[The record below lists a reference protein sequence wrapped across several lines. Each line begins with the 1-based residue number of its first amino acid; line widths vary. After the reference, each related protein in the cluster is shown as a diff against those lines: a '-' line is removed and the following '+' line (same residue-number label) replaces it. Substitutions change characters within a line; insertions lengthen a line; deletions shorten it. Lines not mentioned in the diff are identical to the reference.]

1 MPTKKPSRT
10 ITPELPETLSAGVDN
25 FEFHLLAEG
34 KAAKTIR
41 TYLDAITWFGSQVE
55 ADDWPEVTKRHIQAW
70 IIRLR
75 KDYSD
80 SYANQQYRAIQQFF
94 KWWSETEKADNPM
107 WGMKPPKIR
116 PKLVP
121 ILADE
126 ELDKLIK
133 AARGKGFRP
142 RRDTAII
149 SFFKDTGVRL
159 AELAGFTL
167 DEVDLK
173 KGEAT
178 VPGKAGKQRI
188 VKFTA
193 ATALLVEQYLKER
206 AKHRRAE
213 SPRLWLGI
221 QGPMTPHG
229 IYQAVKRIAAKAGVQ
244 VHPHQFRHTFSHV
257 YLDNGGEEGDLVE
270 LCGWET
276 NQMLKIYGKSAA
288 SSRARRSYERIMS
301 GAKGA

>member
-1 MPTKKPSRT
+1 MPTKKTVRT
-10 ITPELPETLSAGVDN
+10 ITPELPESLSADVDN

-34 KAAKTIR
+34 KAPKTCR
-41 TYLDAITWFGSQVE
+41 TYLDAIRWFGSQLE
-55 ADDWPEVTKRHIQAW
+55 ADDWSEVTRRDIQAW

-75 KDYSD
+75 QEYSD
-80 SYANQQYRAIQQFF
+80 SYANQQYRALQQFW
-94 KWWSETEKADNPM
+94 KWWSESERADNPM

-121 ILADE
+121 ILADD

-149 SFFKDTGVRL
+149 SLFKDTGVRL
-159 AELAGFTL
+159 AELAGLTL
-167 DEVDLK
+167 DDVDLK
-173 KGEAT
+173 RREAT
-178 VPGKAGKQRI
+178 VTGKAGKQRI

-193 ATALLVEQYLKER
+193 ATALLVGQYLKVR

-229 IYQAVKRIAAKAGVQ
+229 VYQAVKRIAAKAGVQ

-270 LCGWET
+270 LNGWET

-288 SSRARRSYERIMS
+288 STRARRSYDRVMS
-301 GAKGA
+301 GKGA